1 MTEHNMDFLGS
12 LVSYFTACDSII
24 LGASIYLMCNFIPA
38 NNFLSDL
45 LGMIPGM
52 DAGLPASMAIVYAL
66 VGNIVSANVAAMVC
80 K

>member
-1 MTEHNMDFLGS
+1 MDFVGG
-12 LVSYFTACDSII
+12 LVGYFTACDSLI
-24 LGASIYLMCNFIPA
+24 LGFSIYVMCNVIPA
-38 NNFLSDL
+38 NNFLSDF

-66 VGNIVSANVAAMVC
+66 VGNIVSANVAAMIC